1 MAGEPT
7 SKSKPYTTGAIPI
20 TTASKANVHMSG
32 GGWVR
37 TITTAAGASRAEK
50 EAAYAWAGNDDVNSD
65 PEVLVAFRGSGSIQG
80 FFTYLYWYVTPSAG
94 TPVALTLHM
103 HFSESITVTGT
114 PTVTVTNDQLGS
126 GGGGTAATIVCS
138 FTSLH
143 ANKHRAYFVSA
154 VPSANQL
161 KQGAVLRL
169 AANSISLAGGTI
181 KDEGTNT
188 NTLITHASDVGYN
201 GRPNTNGN
209 QSATSTGTTPVAE
222 TDGPRIIVAA

>member
-1 MAGEPT
+1 MSDPT
-7 SKSKPYTTGAIPI
+7 SKHKPYTTGAEPS
-20 TTASKANVHMSG
+20 TTAQKANVHMSA

-37 TITTAAGASRAEK
+37 TITATDN
-50 EAAYAWAGNDDVNSD
+50 AWAGNDDTNSD
-65 PEVLVAFRGSGSIQG
+65 PETLVAFRGSGSIQG

-103 HFSESITVTGT
+103 HFSEAITVTGT
-114 PTVTVTNDQLGS
+114 PTVTVTNDQLGT

-161 KQGAVLRL
+161 KQGDVLRL

-181 KDEGTNT
+181 KDEGTST
-188 NTLITHASDVGYN
+188 NTLISHLSDVGYN

>member
-1 MAGEPT
+1 MSDPT
-7 SKSKPYTTGAIPI
+7 SKHKPYTTGAEPS
-20 TTASKANVHMSG
+20 TTAQKANVHMSA

-37 TITTAAGASRAEK
+37 TITATDN
-50 EAAYAWAGNDDVNSD
+50 AWAGNDDTNSD

-103 HFSESITVTGT
+103 HFSEAITVTGT
-114 PTVTVTNDQLGS
+114 PTVTVTNDQLGT
-126 GGGGTAATIVCS
+126 GGGGTAGTIVCS

-154 VPSANQL
+154 VPAANAL
-161 KQGAVLRL
+161 KQGDVLRL

-181 KDEGTNT
+181 KDEGTST
-188 NTLITHASDVGYN
+188 NTLISHLSDVGYN

-209 QSATSTGTTPVAE
+209 QSAASTGTTPVAE